1 MSRFFNMDNGFFQVL
16 SRIADLIILN
26 IIFLITCIPIVTIGA
41 AWTALYYVTLK
52 MIRNE
57 ESYIVRSYFKSFKE
71 NFKQSTIM
79 WLIALVLLVLLFFD
93 YRIVNVMDGTIR
105 QAMLIGLTV
114 VALFLAM
121 ILTYLFPLQSKFY
134 NTIKNTTKNALL
146 MSIRHLPRTV
156 IMLVITVAAV
166 LITFFNNWTISYGLL
181 FWILLGFATIALA
194 NSWFLVRIFD
204 KYIPKDE
211 EEETPAPDEEFTVP
225 TMEEKIAE
233 FRAAD
238 NAAEELSETPTDNDN
253 DGVSDDDQ

>member
-16 SRIADLIILN
+16 SRIADLMILN

-146 MSIRHLPRTV
+146 MSIRHLPQTV

-238 NAAEELSETPTDNDN
+238 NAAEELSETPTDSDN

>member
-1 MSRFFNMDNGFFQVL
+1 M
-16 SRIADLIILN
+16 ILN

-146 MSIRHLPRTV
+146 MSIRHLPQTV

>member
-16 SRIADLIILN
+16 SRIADLMILN

-105 QAMLIGLTV
+105 QAMLIGLTG

-146 MSIRHLPRTV
+146 MSIRHLPQTV

>member
-16 SRIADLIILN
+16 SRIADLMILN

-146 MSIRHLPRTV
+146 MSIRHLPQTV

-238 NAAEELSETPTDNDN
+238 NAAEELSETQTDSDN

>member
-16 SRIADLIILN
+16 SRIADLMILN
-26 IIFLITCIPIVTIGA
+26 IIFLITCFPIVTIGA

-146 MSIRHLPRTV
+146 MSIRHLPQTV

>member
-1 MSRFFNMDNGFFQVL
+1 MNRFFNMDNGFFQVL
-16 SRIADLIILN
+16 SRIADLMILN

-146 MSIRHLPRTV
+146 MSIRHLPQTV

>member
-16 SRIADLIILN
+16 SRIADLMILN

-146 MSIRHLPRTV
+146 MSIRHLPQTV

-166 LITFFNNWTISYGLL
+166 LITFFNNWTFSYGLL

-238 NAAEELSETPTDNDN
+238 NAAEELSETPTDSDN
-253 DGVSDDDQ
+253 DGVSDDNQ

>member
-16 SRIADLIILN
+16 SRIADLMILN

-52 MIRNE
+52 MVRNE

-79 WLIALVLLVLLFFD
+79 WLIAVVLLVLLFFD

-134 NTIKNTTKNALL
+134 NTIKNTAKNALL
-146 MSIRHLPRTV
+146 MSIRHLPQTF

-166 LITFFNNWTISYGLL
+166 LITFFNNWTLSYGLL

-238 NAAEELSETPTDNDN
+238 NATEELLETPADSDEER
-253 DGVSDDDQ
+253 VSDDDQ

>member
-16 SRIADLIILN
+16 SRIADLMILN

-146 MSIRHLPRTV
+146 MSIRHLPQTV

-204 KYIPKDE
+204 KYILKDE

-238 NAAEELSETPTDNDN
+238 NAAEELSETPTDSDN

>member
-16 SRIADLIILN
+16 SRIADLMILN

-105 QAMLIGLTV
+105 QAILIGLTV

-146 MSIRHLPRTV
+146 MSIRHLPQTV